1 MILPEQL
8 TLEYLS
14 REYQKDRFSDSAL
27 SAPEQKIRV
36 VDPSDG
42 KVWGFLVI
50 DDTRRGPGL
59 GGIRA
64 APDLSLNEVGRL
76 ARSMTL
82 KNSAANIPF
91 GGGKSGIVANPIFL
105 RQNPSVKEKFI
116 KSFAEAIFPEE
127 RYIPAPDMGTDEQ
140 DMQAI
145 FDFYSEKLNRTDHMR
160 GGSGR
165 PPDRGGIPLD
175 EWGLTAQGLYA
186 AAETLQKLDGRFQIK
201 GSRVVIQGYGNVGSP
216 TADKLHQAGAMIVG
230 ASDIHVALW
239 NPDGLNIEKLNRIRR
254 EPGGLQDYTG
264 AVKKKFD
271 SNRLDWLLE
280 APCDILVPAA
290 RPDAITSRN
299 VDRIQCKVILQ
310 GANTPVN
317 KMTEYYLKNR
327 KDILSLSDFIVN
339 VGGVIGCAVELKMA
353 SDTPYK
359 EKVFREGTRQ
369 YLDALIYETI
379 SRNVEEIF
387 KRLKDSKNQD
397 TIFREEALRL
407 AEERLASNNPEIWL

>member
-116 KSFAEAIFPEE
+116 KLFAEAIFPE
-127 RYIPAPDMGTDEQ
+127 
-140 DMQAI
+140 
-145 FDFYSEKLNRTDHMR
+145 
-160 GGSGR
+160 
-165 PPDRGGIPLD
+165 
-175 EWGLTAQGLYA
+175 
-186 AAETLQKLDGRFQIK
+186 KLDML
-201 GSRVVIQGYGNVGSP
+201 SS
-216 TADKLHQAGAMIVG
+216 
-230 ASDIHVALW
+230 SS
-239 NPDGLNIEKLNRIRR
+239 
-254 EPGGLQDYTG
+254 LQDL
-264 AVKKKFD
+264 FPQ
-271 SNRLDWLLE
+271 E
-280 APCDILVPAA
+280 IL
-290 RPDAITSRN
+290 
-299 VDRIQCKVILQ
+299 
-310 GANTPVN
+310 
-317 KMTEYYLKNR
+317 
-327 KDILSLSDFIVN
+327 
-339 VGGVIGCAVELKMA
+339 
-353 SDTPYK
+353 
-359 EKVFREGTRQ
+359 
-369 YLDALIYETI
+369 
-379 SRNVEEIF
+379 
-387 KRLKDSKNQD
+387 
-397 TIFREEALRL
+397 
-407 AEERLASNNPEIWL
+407 

>member
-42 KVWGFLVI
+42 KVWGFLII

-116 KSFAEAIFPEE
+116 KLFAEAIFPEE

-186 AAETLQKLDGRFQIK
+186 ATETLQKLDGRFQIK

-216 TADKLHQAGAMIVG
+216 TADKLHRAGAMIVG
-230 ASDIHVALW
+230 ASDIHAALW

-264 AVKKKFD
+264 SVKKKFD

-327 KDILSLSDFIVN
+327 KNILSLSDFIVN

-353 SDTPYK
+353 SDSTYK
-359 EKVFREGTRQ
+359 KKVSREGTRQ